1 MADPKLPYTIQLQP
15 PKMAFL
21 EEAAKTHQLPDAGK
35 ALRCLI
41 DFAREHPEL
50 HAEIFGQI
58 HCVDCG

>member
-1 MADPKLPYTIQLQP
+1 MADPKETYALLLQP
-15 PKMAFL
+15 AKMAFL
-21 EEAAKTHQLPDAGK
+21 EEAARTHKLPDSGK

-50 HAEIFGQI
+50 HAEIFGEI